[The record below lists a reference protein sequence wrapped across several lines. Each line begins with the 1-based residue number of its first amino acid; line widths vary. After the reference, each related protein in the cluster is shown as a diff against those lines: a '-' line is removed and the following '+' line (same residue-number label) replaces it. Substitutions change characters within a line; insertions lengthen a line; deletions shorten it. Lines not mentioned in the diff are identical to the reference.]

1 MEDLMAT
8 SPTSI
13 GDCLVAFVMRIV
25 CEMLA
30 NLNYLYIV
38 REYVNADQKR
48 ESKNQP
54 VGSMEGKL
62 FRIGKLNYNALGY
75 YFLNS

>member
-1 MEDLMAT
+1 MGDLMAT

-13 GDCLVAFVMRIV
+13 GDCLVVFVMRIV

-38 REYVNADQKR
+38 REYVNADQKKG
-48 ESKNQP
+48 E
-54 VGSMEGKL
+54 
-62 FRIGKLNYNALGY
+62 
-75 YFLNS
+75 

>member
-8 SPTSI
+8 SPKSI

-38 REYVNADQKR
+38 REYVKADQKR

-54 VGSMEGKL
+54 IGSTEGKL
-62 FRIGKLNYNALGY
+62 FRMWKVKL
-75 YFLNS
+75 